1 MRKLLQ
7 FTLLTLFAMLVSLTA
22 MADEELLRF
31 SDKGFTNQQ
40 EVTTVDATNFT
51 VTFNKGTNSN
61 PPKYYTNGAAVRAY
75 GGNYFTVSSS
85 YEITKIVITFGT
97 SDGSNEITTDVGTYN
112 NGYWEGSSKNVKFTI
127 GGTSGNRRISEIT
140 VTYTTSSNKVATPT
154 FSPTAGEVG
163 KGTSVSF
170 NCATEGVTY
179 YYTTNGDD
187 PTTNSASSTSY
198 TVNNDVI
205 LKVIA
210 VKSGMDN
217 SDVATAT
224 YTVAKADPNLAFS
237 ETDVTANYGETFT
250 QPTLTHAEGYDG
262 TITYTSSN
270 SAITVNETTG
280 EVTFGTSAIGQTTT
294 ITATASATNNFKS
307 GTASYA
313 LKVVDP
319 NAITGNLNN
328 ATFGTNYSGSIT
340 PIANFSSE
348 TGFIDNVK
356 VTYAKGSASNAYINN
371 NEIRMYNGSLLSF
384 TAPDGYRL
392 TSLTFNTGLT
402 DCSSDKG
409 SISGKTWTTPEE
421 EDVQVITITKTT
433 NGALSLSSVTIHLA
447 QTSTST
453 VAKPTITPAT
463 GTYTEAQTVTITNNA
478 EGATVYYTTDG
489 TNPTTESTTYT
500 VPFSLGKNGT
510 YTIKAIAVSGEES
523 SSVASSTITIN
534 IPVAAPVFTETDGTT
549 FTEPYTIHLTA
560 ESGLTIYYATGT
572 DSPVDNK
579 GNLSGAA
586 IQYNGGIA
594 DLSKATTITAVAVD
608 KDGNVSETVSAS
620 FKYNGEVESP
630 YYENFD
636 QGLGNFT
643 VETTGTTPPTWEF
656 RTSTG
661 NYGTRKYAYVNGSG
675 KSGTARLVSP
685 VIDLTDESIESATL
699 NFIHAGRFFEGYD
712 HTEYL
717 DAEQTAEGYAP
728 THAQL
733 FVREEGGEWQ
743 QLTIPNWFTQ
753 ANQGAS
759 EIYTRTNSGDISLD
773 AYAGK
778 KIQVSFLYTADSES
792 TGIWNVLKFALT
804 TTSVEKVNMNTDGYV
819 TYVTKNDID
828 WTQTLAKNTSDET
841 VNVHGYKV
849 IQFSK
854 ESAVFAEFGVG
865 ENETLIPAE
874 TPIIIKGK
882 MGINELV
889 IARSENVIEKPSNNL
904 LRPSYGDVTAAA
916 GQHLMVFQKTSD
928 WTESDPYNNYAF
940 FMLKEGRLIP
950 ERKAYL
956 NGADVSE
963 EITVTTNAAM
973 GIFLL
978 EDLGNPQDSG
988 TTGITQFSVLQ
999 NDSWMADGVVY
1010 DLSGRK
1016 IAESL
1021 QRMNGLAKGIY
1032 IVNGRKVVIK

>member
-7 FTLLTLFAMLVSLTA
+7 FTLLTLLAMLVSLTA

-154 FSPTAGEVG
+154 FNPVAGEVE
-163 KGTSVSF
+163 KGTLVSF
-170 NCATEGVTY
+170 NCSTEGIITY
-179 YYTTNGDD
+179 YYTTNGDE
-187 PTTNSASSTSY
+187 PTTSSASGTSY
-198 TVNNDVI
+198 TVNSDVT

-210 VKSGMDN
+210 VKDGMDN

-224 YTVAKADPNLAFS
+224 YTIAKADPNLAFS
-237 ETDVTANYGETFT
+237 ETNVTANYGETFT

-307 GTASYA
+307 STASYV
-313 LKVVDP
+313 LNVVDP
-319 NAITGNLNN
+319 NAIIGNLNSE
-328 ATFGTNYSGSIT
+328 TFGEDHSGSAPAGYTASGIIGGVT
-340 PIANFSSE
+340 VTYIRSE
-348 TGFIDNVK
+348 TNV
-356 VTYAKGSASNAYINN
+356 NAYISSS
-371 NEIRMYNGSLLSF
+371 EIRLYDGTMLSF
-384 TAPDGYRL
+384 TAPEGYCL
-392 TSLTFNTGLT
+392 KSLTFNTNLSS
-402 DCSSDKG
+402 CSASTG
-409 SISGKTWTTPEE
+409 TISGATWTAPDEGEVTS
-421 EDVQVITITKTT
+421 VTITHTGST
-433 NGALSLSSVTIHLA
+433 RLDLSTVTIHLA

-489 TNPTTESTTYT
+489 TNPTAESTAYT
-500 VPFSLGKNGT
+500 APFILGKNGT

-560 ESGLTIYYATGT
+560 ESGLTIYYATGN

-586 IQYNGGIA
+586 IQYNGSIA

-643 VETTGTTPPTWEF
+643 VETTGSNYPTWVF
-656 RTSTG
+656 RTTSG

-717 DAEQTAEGYAP
+717 SAEETAEGYAP

-828 WTQTLAKNTSDET
+828 WTETLAKNTSDET

-882 MGINELV
+882 RGINELV

-916 GQHLMVFQKTSD
+916 GQHLMVFQKESD

-940 FMLKEGRLIP
+940 FKLKEGRLIP